1 MWDPFE
7 EIERALQ
14 GGVSVSARNGFTPAV
29 DVYQTKDAI
38 VVEATLPKIDPNTV
52 KISVEENILIIE
64 GQSEEKKEVEEKNYY
79 RKEIRRGSFYRT
91 VELPGHVEGD
101 KAKAMYENGILKINI
116 PRGAE
121 KKAKSVPI
129 KIVSK
134 N

>member
-101 KAKAMYENGILKINI
+101 KAKAMYENGILKNNLDIE
-116 PRGAE
+116 P
-121 KKAKSVPI
+121 ST
-129 KIVSK
+129 S
-134 N
+134 